1 MVGAVAPSTDI
12 FVVAHEWAAFKAP
25 ARVGHGSSQWTA
37 STSRWWAAAGL
48 TLPRQ
53 RLIGKSALRAG
64 MGVTVL
70 GVLAPTGD
78 HVLLTAFSNMPLKDT
93 LRNALKISREYH
105 CNAASIFLKR
115 RLSTS

>member
-37 STSRWWAAAGL
+37 STPRWWAAAGL

-64 MGVTVL
+64 MRVTVL
-70 GVLAPTGD
+70 GVLASTS
-78 HVLLTAFSNMPLKDT
+78 FLKK
-93 LRNALKISREYH
+93 LRNRAVVEAIVPECRSAHL
-105 CNAASIFLKR
+105 CL
-115 RLSTS
+115 